1 MTKIQELQLSINPVL
16 LTQSGQKITVAKQN

>member
-16 LTQSGQKITVAKQN
+16 LTQSGQKITVAV